1 MIKVKTLQD
10 IEKEDYLFI
19 SKQARELIEK
29 RYFKNNKELLIDEDS
44 SILVDK
50 ERPVAVLVPLR

>member
-10 IEKEDYLFI
+10 IEKEDYLFV
-19 SKQARELIEK
+19 SKQARKLIEK
-29 RYFKNNKELLIDEDS
+29 RYFKNNKELLIDENS